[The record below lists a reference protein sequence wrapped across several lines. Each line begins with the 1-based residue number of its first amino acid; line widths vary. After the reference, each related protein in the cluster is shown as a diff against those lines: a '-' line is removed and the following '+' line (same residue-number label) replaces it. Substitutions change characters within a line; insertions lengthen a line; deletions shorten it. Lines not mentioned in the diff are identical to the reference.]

1 MSEKNYYYILGV
13 KQDARSDEIKKAFRK
28 LALKYHPDK
37 NQGDKN
43 SEQKFKEINEAY
55 EVLKDSKKRSQY
67 DKYGTA
73 AFQQGSSGF
82 SSQSSGFEGFADVF
96 GDIFGDFMGRANG
109 EGSTRQK
116 RESQFRGADLRY
128 NMEIKLEDSFAGIS
142 RDIKFRSAFKCNKC
156 WGYGTSEKKSQIT
169 CKTCGGSGKM
179 RLQQG
184 FFMIEK
190 TCVSCTGSGFIIK
203 NPCLQCG
210 GEGRYEK
217 EKSLSVR
224 VPKGVENGSK
234 IRINGEGEAGMYGA
248 QAGDLYIY
256 ISVKIHEFY
265 KREGADLHCS
275 VPIKMTASVLGG
287 SIEIPTIDGNIAK
300 INIPQGTQ
308 YGTKLR
314 VQKKGMPRVNSSKYG
329 DTYVHINVELPV
341 KISSRQKELLEEFDK
356 INQSGTSPKT
366 EGFFTR
372 VKKFVADF
380 KR

>member
-1 MSEKNYYYILGV
+1 MSEKNYYDILGV
-13 KQDARSDEIKKAFRK
+13 KRNAGPDEIKKSFRK

-55 EVLKDSKKRSQY
+55 EILKDNKKRAQY
-67 DKYGTA
+67 DKYGSS
-73 AFQQGSSGF
+73 AFQHGSHGF
-82 SSQSSGFEGFADVF
+82 NTQSSGFEDFADVF
-96 GDIFGDFMGRANG
+96 GDIFGDFMGRSNR

-116 RESQFRGADLRY
+116 KESQFRGADLRY
-128 NMEIKLEDSFAGIS
+128 NMEIKLEDSYAGVNKN
-142 RDIKFRSAFKCNKC
+142 IKFRAAFKCEKC
-156 WGYGTSEKKSQIT
+156 WGYGTNVKKSQIT
-169 CKTCGGSGKM
+169 CETCRGSGKM

-190 TCVSCTGSGFIIK
+190 TCTNCSGSGFIIK
-203 NPCLQCG
+203 DPCRQCS
-210 GEGRYEK
+210 GEGRYQK
-217 EKSLSVR
+217 EKNLSVR
-224 VPKGVENGSK
+224 IPKGVDNGSK
-234 IRINGEGEAGMYGA
+234 VRMHGEGEAGMYGA

-256 ISVKIHEFY
+256 ISVESHEFY
-265 KREGADLHCS
+265 KRDGADLHCS
-275 VPIKMTASVLGG
+275 VPVKMTVSVLGG

-314 VQKKGMPRVNSSKYG
+314 IQKKGMPKINSARYG

-356 INQSGTSPKT
+356 INQFGTSPKT
-366 EGFFTR
+366 EGFFTK
-372 VKKFVADF
+372 VKKFVADL